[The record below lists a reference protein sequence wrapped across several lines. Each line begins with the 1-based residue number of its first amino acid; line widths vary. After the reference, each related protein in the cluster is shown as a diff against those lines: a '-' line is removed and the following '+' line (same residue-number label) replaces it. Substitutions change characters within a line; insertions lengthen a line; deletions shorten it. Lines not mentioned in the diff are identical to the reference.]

1 MHPPAGGIAKL
12 PWQFFAGIL
21 LAAIGGT
28 LVTIYKPGPSKPA
41 TPPPAEQ
48 GR

>member
-1 MHPPAGGIAKL
+1 MHPPAGGIGKL

-28 LVTIYKPGPSKPA
+28 LVTLYKPAPSKP
-41 TPPPAEQ
+41 PPVAPAEQ
-48 GR
+48 GK